1 MISPS
6 KRRAAKLSNLQI
18 AILHYAVPPIIG
30 GVEVTIGAHAR
41 RLRAHG
47 YTVQFIAGRGDA
59 ALILPTIDS
68 RHPRIEKIQGA
79 LKRGV
84 IPPEFDALVQ
94 EIRAALANA
103 LRDADV
109 LIAHNVVTLHKNL
122 ALTVALHQL
131 VAAGR
136 VPLVAWCH
144 DFAWDDPVY
153 AGELHDGAPWDLLRR
168 VWTNTRYVV
177 VSESR
182 RRDLARLLQINAAE
196 IAVVPPGLDAAEF
209 FQVSATTARW
219 LETPPLLDG
228 APLLLLPA
236 RVTRRKNI
244 ELAID
249 IVNAL
254 RAEGYA
260 PQLLVMGPLGPHNPA
275 NQAYLEELKQR
286 ASQASAQTAPPLSF
300 GAEREIAPRE
310 RSAIVFL
317 QEHGSVDDATRRDLY
332 ALADALLFP
341 SAREGF
347 GIPILEAGIAR
358 LPIFCADIP
367 PFRETAGDRAHYFAL
382 DETPRAI
389 AARLAEFFAR
399 DARYQLKQ
407 RVRQQYGWEH
417 IFAARLKPL
426 LDAYEKP

>member
-1 MISPS
+1 M
-6 KRRAAKLSNLQI
+6 QI
-18 AILHYAVPPIIG
+18 TLLHYAVPPIIG

-41 RLRAHG
+41 LLRAHG
-47 YTVQFIAGRGDA
+47 YSVQLIAGRGDA
-59 ALILPTIDS
+59 AVIIPEIDS
-68 RHPRIEKIQGA
+68 RHPRVQAVQRE
-79 LKRGV
+79 LNRGNV
-84 IPPEFDALVQ
+84 PAEFDALVRDIQ
-94 EIRAALANA
+94 SALEHE
-103 LRDADV
+103 LRGSAV

-136 VPLVAWCH
+136 APLLAWCH

-153 AGELHDGAPWDLLRR
+153 AGELHDGAPWNLLRR
-168 VWTNTRYVV
+168 KWENTKYVV
-177 VSESR
+177 VSASR
-182 RRDLARLLQINAAE
+182 QRDLARLLQINAAE
-196 IAVVPPGLDAAEF
+196 IAAVPPGLDAAEF
-209 FQVSATTARW
+209 FQVSATTAQW
-219 LETPPLLDG
+219 LHTPTLLDG

-275 NQAYLEELKQR
+275 NQAYLDELKQR
-286 ASQASAQTAPPLSF
+286 AEQTAQAKPN
-300 GAEREIAPRE
+300 
-310 RSAIVFL
+310 IVFL
-317 QEHGSVDDATRRDLY
+317 QEYGSVDDATRRDLY

-347 GIPILEAGIAR
+347 GIPILEAGLAR

-367 PFRETAGDRAHYFAL
+367 PFRETAGDLARYFAL
-382 DETPRAI
+382 DEAPRAI

-407 RVRQQYGWEH
+407 RVRAQYAWEH

-426 LDAYEKP
+426 LDAYEKS